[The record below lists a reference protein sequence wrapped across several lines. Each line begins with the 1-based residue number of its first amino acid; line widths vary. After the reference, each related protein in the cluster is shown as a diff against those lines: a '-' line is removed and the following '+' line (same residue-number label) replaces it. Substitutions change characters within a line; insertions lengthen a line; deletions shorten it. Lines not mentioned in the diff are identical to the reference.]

1 MTIVD
6 GLMFKLILS
15 TIGLSATDCLDP
27 LAMSVVIFLLTTKRP
42 VLNSGAYLL
51 GILLTTWTAGLI
63 LSFGVIQ
70 EVDSLLSHPHAPYF
84 AFQLFIGAAIAFGGW
99 SYWHHAH
106 RETTCE
112 VPIKIVVNPIMALVI
127 GIVFTATDL
136 PTNVPLI
143 AVAEA
148 LVKNQASPP
157 TTILSCLAYS
167 MVRIA
172 PPAALLLIYL
182 LKQEKSAAIIDR
194 IQAPMMKW
202 GHRVTAVIIL
212 LLGLVLAADSIYFFT
227 TGSALLVV

>member
-1 MTIVD
+1 
-6 GLMFKLILS
+6 MFKLILS

-27 LAMSVVIFLLTTKRP
+27 LALSVVIFLLTTKRP
-42 VLNSGAYLL
+42 VMNSVAYLT
-51 GILLTTWTAGLI
+51 GILLTTISAGLI

-70 EVDSLLSHPHAPYF
+70 DVDSLLKHPHGPYF
-84 AFQLFIGAAIAFGGW
+84 VFQLIIGAAIAAAGW
-99 SYWHHAH
+99 KYWHHAH

-112 VPIKIVVNPIMALVI
+112 VPIKFQIRPLLAFGVGLT
-127 GIVFTATDL
+127 FTATDL

-148 LVKNQASPP
+148 LVANDASPL

-167 MVRIA
+167 LVRIA

-182 LKQEKSAAIIDR
+182 VKKEKSVAIIDR
-194 IQAPMMKW
+194 IQAPLVKW
-202 GHRVTAVIIL
+202 GHRVTAAIIL
-212 LLGLVLAADSIYFFT
+212 LLGLVLAADSIYFFA